1 MTKNPSYT
9 LPMDETMRK
18 VFCPEPDIHR
28 EKRERRAAN
37 MERKLM
43 DAGFT
48 SAQTWAI
55 IELFEEEEQNARM

>member
-28 EKRERRAAN
+28 EKRELREAN

-43 DAGFT
+43 NAGFI
-48 SAQTWAI
+48 SA
-55 IELFEEEEQNARM
+55 